1 MNRKD
6 KIILLKGIQS
16 GAIPIDTIQP
26 RVFRVEGQSIPNGG
40 GCKYYINNKEVDGDT
55 YGKEVVKN
63 QKGDEVEIIID
74 GLEFDEWRDC
84 VGKNKCVPIK
94 TE

>member
-26 RVFRVEGQSIPNGG
+26 RLFRVEGHTIPNGG
-40 GCKYYINNKEVDGDT
+40 GSKCFINNKEVDPDN
-55 YGKEVVKN
+55 YKKEVVKN

-74 GLEFDEWRDC
+74 GMELDEWVDF
-84 VGKNKCVPIK
+84 VNHKK
-94 TE
+94 